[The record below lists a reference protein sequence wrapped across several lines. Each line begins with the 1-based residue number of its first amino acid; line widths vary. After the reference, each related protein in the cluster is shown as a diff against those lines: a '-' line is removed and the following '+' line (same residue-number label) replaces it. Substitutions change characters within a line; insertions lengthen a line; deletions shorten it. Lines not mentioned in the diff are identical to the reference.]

1 MCQVVVYCG
10 LLLTSCTLLLSFFMN
25 YYLIA
30 GERSGDLHGANLIRA
45 IHRYDPKAQC
55 RAYGG
60 EQMEQ
65 AGAILVRHYRDMA
78 FMGFLEVVKNLGTI
92 RRIMRECQA
101 DLLAHRPDV
110 LILIDYAGF
119 NLRMARFAKQH
130 GIRVFYYISPKV
142 WAWNQRR
149 ALTIKA
155 NVDHLFTILPFET
168 EFFARYDYAVHYV
181 GNPLLDALAAFSPN
195 PAFRSNLQ
203 LDDRPVVAL
212 LPGSRRQEITSILP
226 VMLEASTRFPAY
238 QFVVGTVSN
247 LPSTL
252 YDRMLAAYPAVKRVD
267 DAAYDVLHNA
277 EAALVTSGT
286 ATLETALLNVPQV
299 VCYKTTG
306 VSYAIA
312 KRLIAVPF
320 ISLVNLIA
328 NRNVVAELIQNEL
341 TTERIEAELN
351 AILPNGP
358 RRAEQLEGYA
368 DIHRKMGEAGA
379 SERAGKQMVELL
391 IGETQKK
398 A

>member
-1 MCQVVVYCG
+1 M
-10 LLLTSCTLLLSFFMN
+10 T

-45 IHRYDPKAQC
+45 IRRRDPEAHC

-60 EQMEQ
+60 EQMQE
-65 AGAILVRHYRDMA
+65 AGATLVRHYRDMA
-78 FMGFLEVVKNLGTI
+78 FMGFWEVAKNLGTI
-92 RRIMRECQA
+92 RRILRECQA

-149 ALTIKA
+149 ALKIKA
-155 NVDHLFTILPFET
+155 TVDRLFTILPFET
-168 EFFARYDYAVHYV
+168 EFFAKYEYPVDYV
-181 GNPLLDALAAFSPN
+181 GNPLLDALAD
-195 PAFRSNLQ
+195 FRPDPVFRQ
-203 LDDRPVVAL
+203 TVGLDDRPLVAL

-226 VMLEASTRFPAY
+226 VMLAATRPFTDY

-247 LPSTL
+247 LPDTL
-252 YDRMLAAYPAVKRVD
+252 YDRFLSGYPGVRRVSD
-267 DAAYDVLHNA
+267 SAYDLLHVA
-277 EAALVTSGT
+277 TAALVTSGT

-306 VSYAIA
+306 LSYAIA

-328 NRNVVAELIQNEL
+328 DHEVVKELIQNEL
-341 TTERIEAELN
+341 TPGQLATELRAV
-351 AILPNGP
+351 LPEGT
-358 RRAEQLEGYA
+358 RRDKQLAGYA
-368 DIHRKMGEAGA
+368 DVQKKVGGPGA
-379 SERAGKQMVELL
+379 SDRAGTRMVEAIQAL
-391 IGETQKK
+391 T